1 MSQRVRGESD
11 REERRRTLIEAAE
24 MLLAEHSYN
33 RVRIEDV
40 ARRAG
45 VAKGTVFL
53 YFANKEALVLAV
65 LRARLGRAIDRIEA
79 EFDAVGPNAGPDALV
94 QCFLDSYYD
103 DPLTARM
110 MALWPA
116 VLEDGAPQADVE
128 AFQAFLR
135 DRGASLAARICR
147 SAPEIDADGAERL
160 VRHLGVMVVGM
171 AAIGGSPRPALDA
184 AAFPRV
190 IAAVLGTA
198 A

>member
-1 MSQRVRGESD
+1 MSQRVRGEQD
-11 REERRRTLIEAAE
+11 REERRRTLVESADQ
-24 MLLAEHSYN
+24 LLAEHSYN

-65 LRARLGRAIDRIEA
+65 LRARLGRAIDRIEH
-79 EFDAVGPNAGPDALV
+79 EFDTTGPGAGPDALV

-103 DPLTARM
+103 DPQTARL

-116 VLEDGAPQADVE
+116 VLEDGAPTPDVE
-128 AFQAFLR
+128 SFRAFLQE
-135 DRGASLAARICR
+135 RGAGLAARICA
-147 SAPEIDADGAERL
+147 SSPGIGADGAERL
-160 VRHLGVMVVGM
+160 VRHLGVMVIGM

-184 AAFPRV
+184 AVFPRV
-190 IAAVLGTA
+190 IACVLGTA